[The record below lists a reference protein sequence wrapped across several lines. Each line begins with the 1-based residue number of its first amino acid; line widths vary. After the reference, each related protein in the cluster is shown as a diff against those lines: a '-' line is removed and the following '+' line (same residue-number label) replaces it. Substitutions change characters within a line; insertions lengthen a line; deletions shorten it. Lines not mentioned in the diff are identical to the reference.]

1 VGLNPVVSIRLKF
14 LCADRDRH
22 GNRRFYVR
30 RPGQPKVRIR
40 CEPGTEEFMVA
51 YLAALAGPEIGLA
64 RWRPAPAGSFGTI
77 CQGYFASAAFKG
89 LDPSTKAWRRRVLD
103 TLCREHAEKPISRLE
118 TRHVRQFRDEHAD
131 KPAVANKVLKAL
143 RALFAWAVE
152 ENVAPHDPT
161 REVKPIRYI
170 SPGFHS
176 WSGEEI
182 AQFESR
188 HPLGT
193 KAYLALALLLYT
205 AGRREDVVRLGR
217 QHIRAGRVRYTQAK
231 NEHRSRVEIDIPL
244 HPNLA
249 AALETALALHLTF
262 LVTEHG
268 KPFTPAGFGNRF
280 RAWCDE
286 AGLRHCSAHGLRKAT
301 AARLAECGATEHEI
315 MAITGHR
322 TLKEVE
328 RYTQAARRAGL
339 ADSGMSKLKM

>member
-1 VGLNPVVSIRLKF
+1 LVSIRLKF

-40 CEPGTEEFMVA
+40 WEPGTEEFTVA
-51 YLAALAGPEIGLA
+51 YLEALAGAEMGTA
-64 RWRPAPAGSFGTI
+64 RWRPAPAGSFGAI
-77 CQGYFASAAFKG
+77 CQGYASAAFKA

-103 TLCREHAEKPISRLE
+103 GLCREHADKPISRLE
-118 TRHVRQFRDEHAD
+118 ARHVRQFRDEHAA
-131 KPAVANKVLKAL
+131 KPSVANKVIKAL

-152 ENVAPHDPT
+152 ENLTPLDPT
-161 REVKPIRYI
+161 REVRSIRYM
-170 SPGFHS
+170 STGFHS
-176 WSGEEI
+176 WTAEEI
-182 AQFESR
+182 EQFESH

-193 KAYLALALLLYT
+193 KAYLAMALLLYT

-244 HPNLA
+244 HPDLG
-249 AALETALALHLTF
+249 AALETAPVSHLTF

-268 KPFTPAGFGNRF
+268 NPFTPAGFGNRF

-301 AARLAECGATEHEI
+301 ATRLAECGATEHEI

-339 ADSGMSKLKM
+339 ADSGMSKLKK